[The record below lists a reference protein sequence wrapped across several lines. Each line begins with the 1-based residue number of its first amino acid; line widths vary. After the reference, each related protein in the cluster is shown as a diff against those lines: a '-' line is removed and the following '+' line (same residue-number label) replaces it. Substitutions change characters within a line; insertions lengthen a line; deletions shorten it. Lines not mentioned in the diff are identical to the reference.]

1 MTGRPRRRIY
11 RLGSAGDVT
20 KFTRCAQCGKAI
32 AYLAH
37 VQVWVHVVEPVG
49 LGDHMA
55 VVPRFVID
63 VPERFA
69 RIVNQ
74 VVRP

>member
-1 MTGRPRRRIY
+1 MTGRRRRIY
-11 RLGSAGDVT
+11 RLESAGDVT
-20 KFTRCAQCGKAI
+20 KFTRCARCGKAI
-32 AYLAH
+32 AYTAH
-37 VQVWVHVVEPVG
+37 VQVWVHVVSVS
-49 LGDHMA
+49 DHIA

-63 VPERFA
+63 VPEQYA

>member
-11 RLGSAGDVT
+11 RLESHGDVF
-20 KFTRCAQCGKAI
+20 KFTRCARCGKAI

-37 VQVWVHVVEPVG
+37 VQVWVHVVSVY
-49 LGDHMA
+49 DHVA
-55 VVPRFVID
+55 VVPRFVTD

-69 RIVNQ
+69 GVLNQ
-74 VVRP
+74 AVRP